1 MSQGRSIIDIIK
13 YDNQIF
19 CNHIQLSNHFLFS
32 RDPAALESFLRG
44 SSKSV
49 DILKMFY
56 RIVCLFFYFQSTDSS
71 NSQRSSAD
79 SNRTTPTNIYNQN
92 TTNNTN
98 VQITQNTFNFNTN
111 PSLLNPS
118 TQQNLLANDSTRVL
132 NQTVGQQTNVNVILN
147 QTVIQQSPTNST
159 PTATTTTTTT
169 TGPNQ
174 QQMVAINING
184 NQTLIPLNM
193 FTKLLQQKYSNTSPG
208 TTTATTTAAAAA
220 TATATIN
227 SNQPNGS
234 TTNRERNFVVFV

>member
-1 MSQGRSIIDIIK
+1 MNLLQQQTTIK
-13 YDNQIF
+13 
-19 CNHIQLSNHFLFS
+19 SFLFS

-49 DILKMFY
+49 DFQDDLLNHFE
-56 RIVCLFFYFQSTDSS
+56 LFVYFQSTDSS

-118 TQQNLLANDSTRVL
+118 TQQNLLANDSTRVV

-159 PTATTTTTTT
+159 PTATTTTTNGTDSINNET
-169 TGPNQ
+169 ITKRARHRNHA
-174 QQMVAINING
+174 MV
-184 NQTLIPLNM
+184 
-193 FTKLLQQKYSNTSPG
+193 
-208 TTTATTTAAAAA
+208 
-220 TATATIN
+220 
-227 SNQPNGS
+227 
-234 TTNRERNFVVFV
+234 VVQLVILG